1 MSDIYDPNEP
11 SDWWQRADAAKQVE
25 RETETLNDQIDR
37 LTRERDELREALID
51 LRPAIEL
58 QFVHVE
64 ATGLACEGIN
74 EADWEL
80 CGHGVCHSVGCIHA
94 KLQRMDIALANLN
107 KTDPE
112 T

>member
-37 LTRERDELREALID
+37 LTRERDELREALR
-51 LRPAIEL
+51 LW
-58 QFVHVE
+58 Q
-64 ATGLACEGIN
+64 LADEN
-74 EADWEL
+74 SDAEDWESAYKAAQQKRD
-80 CGHGVCHSVGCIHA
+80 V
-94 KLQRMDIALANLN
+94 ALANLN